1 MKPSPFDK
9 LDKLLKRTVEPKG
22 PEWFTAKEY
31 SAHGGYSESSV
42 RLLLTN
48 LVKEGKI
55 EMWNGLYMT
64 KNGQRRRTSKYRMK

>member
-42 RLLLTN
+42 RLLLSN

-55 EMWNGLYMT
+55 EMLTDGKEERQFLHAEDC
-64 KNGQRRRTSKYRMK
+64 